1 MPDGCFPERRLSDPG
16 FALEHECSGTSF
28 HFADEG
34 VKGGEFG
41 LSADDLE
48 KHAPSD
54 RDRGRE
60 ENNLARFGFIS
71 LGSVRRMSKRE
82 EAMAGSEPGN

>member
-1 MPDGCFPERRLSDPG
+1 VPDGCFPERRLSDPG

-34 VKGGEFG
+34 VKGGDFG

-48 KHAPSD
+48 QHA
-54 RDRGRE
+54 
-60 ENNLARFGFIS
+60 A
-71 LGSVRRMSKRE
+71 KR
-82 EAMAGSEPGN
+82 S